1 MTAGHQSN
9 PVSDKTALTLRNPLY
24 IGDSYLLFWVQNQPL
39 FPPFVAKEIHPNKLF
54 ASQIKEGAA
63 AAIA

>member
-9 PVSDKTALTLRNPLY
+9 PVSDKTALTFRNPLS
-24 IGDSYLLFWVQNQPL
+24 IGDSYRHFWVQNQPL
-39 FPPFVAKEIHPNKLF
+39 FPPFVAKQIHSSKLF
-54 ASQIKEGAA
+54 ASQIKEVA